1 MALKRSPIDTAGL
14 SQVRQGAQARG
25 GHRPVGGTAER
36 GALSTIVFH
45 YTTFRTLASVGTEST
60 VEGVPMDD
68 PESTRSLQRPMK
80 ELEER
85 QVVENLV

>member
-14 SQVRQGAQARG
+14 SQVRQAAQARG
-25 GHRPVGGTAER
+25 GHGPVGGTVER

-45 YTTFRTLASVGTEST
+45 HTTFRTLASVGTEST
-60 VEGVPMDD
+60 VGGVPMDG
-68 PESTRSLQRPMK
+68 PESTRSLQRPTK
-80 ELEER
+80 KEER